1 MDGVVMRVRLSRSDR
16 EGTEMTA
23 DEYRARYR
31 TAQQIRSG
39 GALGNIFDGP
49 KITAHG
55 LPTLLLAWP
64 GTGYQTEAVHLTIVE
79 AGQVSDEYAY
89 DLAEEAFL
97 CRHGEVEVLLRG
109 SWVTLRPGDLAYFPA
124 GVPHTIRNSSQSPAY
139 LVNQI
144 CPPQFDLYVDA
155 GLYDPA
161 WGVMAGEAV
170 NKAKIN
176 AEPLEVGEL
185 DEMEFRADQPEFRA
199 QNLTPVEVASGGAL
213 FNVLEGA
220 AFTGIGLP
228 MRLVLWP
235 AAGTRL
241 VGFNYAYCGTG
252 VEDTIHTHPVSDEFL
267 VMWSGEGQLYIG
279 DIGWVDA
286 GPGDVALAPCGV
298 MHGHRSTDDR
308 GPSMM
313 GGFASPP
320 QLDLVIPTDYYNDGV
335 FQQPEPSHLT
345 DAQMHAADKD

>member
-1 MDGVVMRVRLSRSDR
+1 MTDDG
-16 EGTEMTA
+16 
-23 DEYRARYR
+23 YRARYR

-49 KITAHG
+49 LITAHG
-55 LPTLLLAWP
+55 LSTLVLAWP
-64 GTGYQTEAVHLTIVE
+64 GTGFQTEAVHTTIVA
-79 AGQVSDEYAY
+79 AGQTSEEYTY

-97 CRHGEVEVLLRG
+97 CRHGQVEVLLRG
-109 SWVTLRPGDLAYFPA
+109 DWVTLRPGDLAYFPA
-124 GVPHTIRNSSQSPAY
+124 GVPHAIRNTSDGDAY

-144 CPPQFDLYVDA
+144 CPPQFDLYIDA
-155 GLYDPA
+155 GLYNPT
-161 WGVMAGEAV
+161 WGDMDEEAIR
-170 NKAKIN
+170 KAKLN
-176 AEPLEVGEL
+176 AEPLDVGPLDEL
-185 DEMEFRADQPEFRA
+185 DEMVFRDDQPKVRA
-199 QNLTPVEVASGGAL
+199 QNLTPEEVAHGGAL

-220 AFTGIGLP
+220 GFTGIGLP

-252 VEDTIHTHPVSDEFL
+252 VEDTMHTHPVSDEFL
-267 VMWSGEGQLYIG
+267 VMWSGQGQLFIG

-298 MHGHRSTDDR
+298 MHGHRSTTDR

-320 QLDLVIPTDYYNDGV
+320 QMDLVIPTDYYKNGV
-335 FQQPEPSHLT
+335 YERPQPSELT
-345 DAQMHAADKD
+345 DSQEHASDQG

>member
-1 MDGVVMRVRLSRSDR
+1 
-16 EGTEMTA
+16 MTP
-23 DEYRARYR
+23 DDYRARYR
-31 TAQQIRSG
+31 TAQQIREG

-49 KITAHG
+49 TITAHG
-55 LPTLLLAWP
+55 LTTLLLAWP
-64 GTGYQTEAVHLTIVE
+64 GTGFQTEAVHLSIVE
-79 AGQVSDEYAY
+79 PGQDSDDYTY
-89 DLAEEAFL
+89 DLAEEAVL
-97 CRHGEVEVLLRG
+97 CRHGEVEVLLG
-109 SWVTLRPGDLAYFPA
+109 DNWVTLRPGDLAYFPA
-124 GVPHTIRNSSQSPAY
+124 GVAHAIRNRGKGDAY

-144 CPPQFDLYVDA
+144 CPPQFDLYIDA
-155 GLYDPA
+155 GLYNPT
-161 WGVMAGEAV
+161 WGDMDSEAIR
-170 NKAKIN
+170 KAKLN
-176 AEPLEVGEL
+176 AEPLDVGQL
-185 DEMEFRADQPEFRA
+185 DEMQYRDDQPQYRA
-199 QNLTPVEVASGGAL
+199 QNLTPQEIARGGAL

-235 AAGTRL
+235 ATGTRL

-252 VEDTIHTHPVSDEFL
+252 VEDTMHTHPVSDEFL

-298 MHGHRSTDDR
+298 MHGHRSTAER

-320 QLDLVIPTDYYNDGV
+320 QLDLMIPTDYYHDGV
-335 FQQPEPSHLT
+335 YERPQPSELT
-345 DAQMHAADKD
+345 DSQERAADKG

>member
-1 MDGVVMRVRLSRSDR
+1 MI
-16 EGTEMTA
+16 A

-31 TAQQIRSG
+31 TAEQIRAG
-39 GALGNIFDGP
+39 GALGNIFEGP

-55 LPTLLLAWP
+55 LATLLLAWP
-64 GTGYQTEAVHLTIVE
+64 GTGFQTEAVHLTVVE
-79 AGQVSDEYAY
+79 AGQVSDEYTY

-97 CRHGEVEVLLRG
+97 CRHGEVEVLLRDH
-109 SWVTLRPGDLAYFPA
+109 WVTLRPGDLVYFPA
-124 GVPHTIRNSSQSPAY
+124 GVPHAIRNRTNGSAY

-144 CPPQFDLYVDA
+144 CPPQFDLYIDA
-155 GLYDPA
+155 GLYNPTWAVIDN
-161 WGVMAGEAV
+161 EAIR
-170 NKAKIN
+170 KAKIN

-185 DEMEFRADQPEFRA
+185 DEMEFRDDQSEFRA
-199 QNLTPVEVASGGAL
+199 QNLTPAEVADRGAL
-213 FNVLEGA
+213 FNALEGA

-267 VMWSGEGQLYIG
+267 VMWSGQGQLFIG
-279 DIGWVDA
+279 DIGWIDA

-308 GPSMM
+308 GPAMM

-320 QLDLVIPTDYYNDGV
+320 QMDLVIPTEYYREGV
-335 FQQPEPSHLT
+335 YERPQPSDLT
-345 DAQMHAADKD
+345 NSQMLAADKE

>member
-1 MDGVVMRVRLSRSDR
+1 
-16 EGTEMTA
+16 MTA

-31 TAQQIRSG
+31 SAQQIRAG

-49 KITAHG
+49 QITVHG
-55 LPTLLLAWP
+55 LSTLLLAWP
-64 GTGYQTEAVHLTIVE
+64 GTGFQTEAVHLTIVE
-79 AGQVSDEYAY
+79 PGQSSDEYTY
-89 DLAEEAFL
+89 DLSEEAFL
-97 CRHGEVEVLLRG
+97 CRHGEVEVFLRNN
-109 SWVTLRPGDLAYFPA
+109 WVTLRPGDLAYFPA
-124 GVPHTIRNSSQSPAY
+124 GVPHAIRNRSEGRAY

-144 CPPQFDLYVDA
+144 CPPQFDLYIDA
-155 GLYDPA
+155 GLYNPA
-161 WGVMAGEAV
+161 WGVMNEQAIHKSKV
-170 NKAKIN
+170 NS
-176 AEPLEVGEL
+176 EPLEVGEL
-185 DEMEFRADQPEFRA
+185 DEMTFRDDQPEFRS
-199 QNLTPVEVASGGAL
+199 QNLAPAEVARAGAL

-228 MRLVLWP
+228 MRLVMWP

-267 VMWSGEGQLYIG
+267 VMWSGEGQFFIG

-286 GPGDVALAPCGV
+286 AAGDVALAPCGV
-298 MHGHRSTDDR
+298 MHGHRSTQGR

-320 QLDLVIPTDYYNDGV
+320 QLDLVIPTPYYQDGV
-335 FQQPEPSHLT
+335 YADPDPSPLT
-345 DAQMHAADKD
+345 DAEMSASDKG